1 MKKIIMWMFM
11 LITIVFGFG
20 NNNVFASN
28 SNNTDNNILPY
39 CDYDIWLPDW
49 PSLSNIT
56 ENYKNNIKNYKLL
69 YKFSDTIDNQL
80 DVKNN
85 MSKILNTLCDDY
97 YKNNNIWF
105 IKEYNLLIQDY
116 KNYEIKKDKLTI
128 IWTSFLY
135 DYNKYLETK
144 NKILYTKVIQDI
156 KLFVKVYKELKNQS
170 YIFKNLKINIV
181 LFNKN
186 TTYNTSKTF
195 DNYTKYKVNNITI
208 IKDWKAY
215 KYNYF
220 TLIFNNK
227 KHKYFELWKPYI
239 MLYLD
244 KWGLKL
250 YYLFNI

>member
-1 MKKIIMWMFM
+1 MKKIIIWIFM
-11 LITIVFGFG
+11 LITIIFS
-20 NNNVFASN
+20 NNNVFA
-28 SNNTDNNILPY
+28 SNNTDNNILLSY
-39 CDYDIWLPDW
+39 CDYDVWFPDW

-85 MSKILNTLCDDY
+85 MKEILNTLCN
-97 YKNNNIWF
+97 YKNSNISF
-105 IKEYNLLIQDY
+105 TKEYNLLIQDY
-116 KNYEIKKDKLTI
+116 KNYEIKKDKLTM

-135 DYNKYLETK
+135 DYNKYLNTK

-181 LFNKN
+181 LFNKD

-195 DNYTKYKVNNITI
+195 DNYTKYKVNNINI
-208 IKDWKAY
+208 IKDWKTY

-227 KHKYFELWKPYI
+227 KHKYFEIWKPYI
-239 MLYLD
+239 MLYLN
-244 KWGLKL
+244 KWELEL
-250 YYLFNI
+250 HYLFNI

>member
-1 MKKIIMWMFM
+1 MKKIIIWIFM
-11 LITIVFGFG
+11 LITIIFS
-20 NNNVFASN
+20 NNNVFA
-28 SNNTDNNILPY
+28 SNNTDNNILLSY
-39 CDYDIWLPDW
+39 CDYDVWFPDW

-85 MSKILNTLCDDY
+85 MKEILNTLCN
-97 YKNNNIWF
+97 YKNSNISF
-105 IKEYNLLIQDY
+105 TKEYNLLIQDY
-116 KNYEIKKDKLTI
+116 KNYEIKKDKLTM

-135 DYNKYLETK
+135 DYNKYLNTK

-181 LFNKN
+181 LFNKD

-195 DNYTKYKVNNITI
+195 DNYTKYKVNNINI
-208 IKDWKAY
+208 IKDWKTY

-227 KHKYFELWKPYI
+227 KHKYFKVWKPYI

-244 KWGLKL
+244 KWELEL
-250 YYLFNI
+250 HYLFNI